1 MKYKNSLSKFL
12 ELKITLFYF
21 FILLNTYRHYL
32 YIEEYY
38 YNEVTYFKANYT
50 KYEF

>member
-1 MKYKNSLSKFL
+1 MKYKNFDNELL
-12 ELKITLFYF
+12 ELKIKLFYF
-21 FILLNTYRHYL
+21 FVLLNMYRYYL

-38 YNEVTYFKANYT
+38 YNEVIYFKANYT